1 MGFDPTVKLT
11 RENVKSLPPLCTDG
25 AWGTEMAKQ
34 GGGDPGYI
42 CDCWNLERPETVF
55 AVAKAYVD
63 ALNAHDCDAA
73 RKLSTANAASHSD
86 MWCRNVR
93 SVEVLAWRTPIV
105 EEPKWSG
112 HRAPQEVTFVPV
124 TMTVTWR
131 PFHDDGTMNPG
142 TRAWGYVLL
151 RENATSPWRV
161 SDQGP
166 V

>member
-1 MGFDPTVKLT
+1 MPRRWVKVVIAVACVVALT
-11 RENVKSLPPLCTDG
+11 AGGALGWVAWTGRQTATISVPPDSASPMT
-25 AWGTEMAKQ
+25 
-34 GGGDPGYI
+34 
-42 CDCWNLERPETVF
+42 
-55 AVAKAYVD
+55 VAKAYVD

-73 RKLSTANAASHSD
+73 RKLSTTNAASHSD
-86 MWCRNVR
+86 LWCRNVR